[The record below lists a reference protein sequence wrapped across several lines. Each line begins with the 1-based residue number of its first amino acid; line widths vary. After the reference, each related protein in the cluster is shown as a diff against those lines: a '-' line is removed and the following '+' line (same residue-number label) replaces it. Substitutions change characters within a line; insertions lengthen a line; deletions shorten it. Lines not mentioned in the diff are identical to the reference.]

1 MTEYELEL
9 LEGISHSLK
18 EIVVEM
24 KEANRLLG
32 GVCSVA
38 DKSLAQPAIDPDK
51 SLAQPAIDPDK
62 KFPRKEP
69 EDNTST
75 FVDSFTYD
83 HGWK

>member
-1 MTEYELEL
+1 MTDYEIAL
-9 LEGISHSLK
+9 LEKISYSLK
-18 EIVVEM
+18 EIVLEM

-51 SLAQPAIDPDK
+51 E
-62 KFPRKEP
+62 FPRKEP

-75 FVDSFTYD
+75 LVDSFTYD

>member
-1 MTEYELEL
+1 MTDYEIAL
-9 LEGISHSLK
+9 LEKISYSLK
-18 EIVVEM
+18 EIVLEM

-38 DKSLAQPAIDPDK
+38 DKSLAQPAID
-51 SLAQPAIDPDK
+51 SDK

-75 FVDSFTYD
+75 LVDSFTYD

>member
-51 SLAQPAIDPDK
+51 

-75 FVDSFTYD
+75 LVDSFTYD

>member
-1 MTEYELEL
+1 MTEVEFEKVCSIATSLE
-9 LEGISHSLK
+9 
-18 EIVVEM
+18 EIARQL

-51 SLAQPAIDPDK
+51 

-75 FVDSFTYD
+75 LVDSFTYD

>member
-1 MTEYELEL
+1 M
-9 LEGISHSLK
+9 LEGIRDFLK

-24 KEANRLLG
+24 KEANRLMG

-38 DKSLAQPAIDPDK
+38 DKSIAHPAIDPDK
-51 SLAQPAIDPDK
+51 NV
-62 KFPRKEP
+62 PRKYP

-75 FVDSFTYD
+75 LVDSFTYD

>member
-9 LEGISHSLK
+9 LEGISYSLK

-32 GVCSVA
+32 SVCSVA
-38 DKSLAQPAIDPDK
+38 DKSLAQPAIDT
-51 SLAQPAIDPDK
+51 DK
-62 KFPRKEP
+62 KVPRKEP

-75 FVDSFTYD
+75 FVDSFTYN
-83 HGWK
+83 HGWEAK

>member
-1 MTEYELEL
+1 MTEYELGL
-9 LEGISHSLK
+9 LEGISRSLK

-38 DKSLAQPAIDPDK
+38 DKSLAQPAIDPGK
-51 SLAQPAIDPDK
+51 YV
-62 KFPRKEP
+62 PRKEP
-69 EDNTST
+69 EGNTST
-75 FVDSFTYD
+75 LVDSFTYD

>member
-1 MTEYELEL
+1 MTDYELEL

-51 SLAQPAIDPDK
+51 NV
-62 KFPRKEP
+62 PRKEP

-75 FVDSFTYD
+75 LVDSFTYD

>member
-9 LEGISHSLK
+9 LEGISYSLK

-32 GVCSVA
+32 SVCSVA
-38 DKSLAQPAIDPDK
+38 DKRLAQPAIDN
-51 SLAQPAIDPDK
+51 DK
-62 KFPRKEP
+62 KDTRKEP

-75 FVDSFTYD
+75 FVDSSTYD
-83 HGWK
+83 HV

>member
-1 MTEYELEL
+1 MTEYELGV
-9 LEGISHSLK
+9 LESIQNSLR

-38 DKSLAQPAIDPDK
+38 DKSV
-51 SLAQPAIDPDK
+51 AQPAIDPDK
-62 KFPRKEP
+62 KVPRKKP

-75 FVDSFTYD
+75 FGDSFTYNYCREA
-83 HGWK
+83 K